1 MKKYLFRTEKRR
13 KKTITVLMTVMMIL
27 SNLTTVLAGD
37 CNVFFADNV
46 HKTQT
51 TDNGEF
57 KEEKELTPEEKVEAA
72 RESLSITS
80 GAAILVDAA
89 SGQILYEKNA
99 YDKKY
104 PASITKV
111 MTILVALDQ
120 GVNLT
125 DTITMSEEAVWGF
138 DRSTSHIA
146 LDVGEQITVEQC
158 MYAVV
163 LQSANEAS
171 LALAEHVGG
180 SVEGFAVLMNEKAKE
195 LGCQNTN
202 FVNPNGLY
210 DENHYV
216 CAYDMTLITKEAMQ
230 YELFRTIS
238 ASGNY
243 TIAPTNKQPEE
254 RPLWNSNKMIRASEA
269 VYYSYAEGGKTGYV
283 AESKN
288 TYTAYAKK
296 GDIELICVVL
306 EADGATKAY
315 EETKMLF
322 EFGFENY
329 DFIEVAKEFSFISST
344 YTDPK
349 EVIGNLTQKQLSEIV
364 IDRKAVA
371 LAPKGLDD
379 TFFRYEIISKE
390 DLTPETLMEEDLFL
404 NEKGEAG
411 VYLGNLKVYY
421 EEQLL
426 YELPIWT
433 CEKNESDIKP
443 ADYTSK
449 KKIMI
454 HTVIRVL
461 FFIILIASCV
471 FALSTYEQRRRD
483 VSKRTRNH
491 DNNS

>member
-13 KKTITVLMTVMMIL
+13 KKTITVLMTVMMIF

-216 CAYDMTLITKEAMQ
+216 CAYDMALITKEAMQ

-254 RPLWNSNKMIRASEA
+254 RPLWNN
-269 VYYSYAEGGKTGYV
+269 
-283 AESKN
+283 
-288 TYTAYAKK
+288 
-296 GDIELICVVL
+296 
-306 EADGATKAY
+306 
-315 EETKMLF
+315 
-322 EFGFENY
+322 
-329 DFIEVAKEFSFISST
+329 
-344 YTDPK
+344 
-349 EVIGNLTQKQLSEIV
+349 
-364 IDRKAVA
+364 
-371 LAPKGLDD
+371 
-379 TFFRYEIISKE
+379 FR
-390 DLTPETLMEEDLFL
+390 
-404 NEKGEAG
+404 
-411 VYLGNLKVYY
+411 
-421 EEQLL
+421 
-426 YELPIWT
+426 
-433 CEKNESDIKP
+433 
-443 ADYTSK
+443 
-449 KKIMI
+449 
-454 HTVIRVL
+454 
-461 FFIILIASCV
+461 
-471 FALSTYEQRRRD
+471 
-483 VSKRTRNH
+483 
-491 DNNS
+491 